1 MFALN
6 TLAACPAISQN
17 AISITLFKIRSVS
30 KHSIDIMHDARI
42 TKSDAIFLTETQLL
56 PHHPDNDIKSTLT
69 PFQLHRQD
77 HPTNK
82 FSSLA
87 VCTKPSIRFTNTL
100 YLPTIN
106 AWIFEILQTKSNKS
120 LTFLLLYRKNGSHR
134 QQYIENL
141 SNILESNNVHIILG
155 DFNIDYLADS
165 ILDRVISPLEY
176 IQIVDKPMFVSG
188 SLIDQIFVKHSL
200 STYIT
205 KEIISIYYSDHDSV
219 QIVFLL
225 EELESL
231 LNDIP

>member
-1 MFALN
+1 M
-6 TLAACPAISQN
+6 
-17 AISITLFKIRSVS
+17 LFRS
-30 KHSIDIMHDARI
+30 
-42 TKSDAIFLTETQLL
+42 
-56 PHHPDNDIKSTLT
+56 
-69 PFQLHRQD
+69 
-77 HPTNK
+77 
-82 FSSLA
+82 
-87 VCTKPSIRFTNTL
+87 
-100 YLPTIN
+100 N